1 MAKERYTDR
10 EIARALRTAARM
22 AGEPLSVGKYD
33 KIRDAFEG
41 PSAIRL
47 IQRFGSWSSACAAA
61 GVKSGEAKRSYA
73 RKWERAQIVDL
84 VKRYLAEKRKVSFT
98 DFSLWLKQVPA
109 SPSPATCRNVGIS
122 WSSLLASA
130 RSGQGRVGDG
140 YSESVAD

>member
-1 MAKERYTDR
+1 MANERYSDR
-10 EIARALRTAARM
+10 EIARALRTAAKM

-73 RKWERAQIVDL
+73 RKWERAQIVEL
-84 VKRYLAEKRKVSFT
+84 VKTYLGEDRKVSFM
-98 DFSLWLKQVPA
+98 DFSLWLKRLPG

-122 WSSLLASA
+122 WSSLLDSA
-130 RSGQGRVGDG
+130 RRDQARSDGDEL
-140 YSESVAD
+140 ESVAN